1 MSGRFPE
8 PGKIFEEKYH
18 VEKLLGS
25 GGFARVYLAEQ
36 TDLGRHVAIK
46 VLSPKVARAVNAEET
61 DPKIESVAL
70 RFEREARVVSQLKS
84 AQTITMYDY
93 GRTES
98 GLLYMVMEYV
108 DGVGLDELEVPIEPR
123 RVIKILKQMLQ
134 SLHEAHANGLLHRD
148 LKPANIMV
156 YEHLGEKDQV
166 KLLDFG
172 IAKAVGQAANDDQQ
186 DLTASDSLIG
196 TPRYMSPEQI
206 RGQDIGPAS
215 DIYSLGLVA
224 YELLMGEKA
233 ITNSDSIEILGRH
246 LSSESFE
253 IPRHHAIHP
262 RLRRLINKMLSKN
275 LETRY
280 QETKAVLADLAE
292 IERID
297 GDLRVGG
304 PPPTPSDDGGEFG
317 DDGELVLD
325 EADIEFEGDSSSS
338 NSRPLIIGAVI
349 VLLLSGVGI
358 AAWQLTGASGTDE
371 KAEPIEIAE
380 TPDEANTEEAEPEK
394 ARVEKGEEES
404 VVTLIR
410 TRPKGASVW
419 LGDKLVGMAPVQ
431 FESTDYEFP
440 LKVIAKMGEKNVE
453 QTLEQPGGEIW
464 LELPEPEEL
473 AEKDDPQ
480 GEGDEAEKVASGSK
494 ATKSRSDD
502 KGGASKGRGGAKER
516 TRTKTTKNEKT
527 SEKKGGQTATVK
539 EKPEPDEKEEEDVD
553 TRKYL
558 PLE

>member
-1 MSGRFPE
+1 MSGRFPQ
-8 PGKIFEEKYH
+8 PGKIFEEKYR

-36 TDLGRHVAIK
+36 TDLGRYVAIK
-46 VLSPKVARAVNAEET
+46 VLSPRVARAVNAEET

-108 DGVGLDELEVPIEPR
+108 DGVGLDQLEVPIAPR
-123 RVIKILKQMLQ
+123 RVVKILRQMLQ

-172 IAKAVGQAANDDQQ
+172 IVKAVGQAANDDEK

-206 RGQDIGPAS
+206 RGQEIGPAS

-233 ITNSDSIEILGRH
+233 VTNSDSIEILGQH

-262 RLRRLINKMLSKN
+262 KLRRLVNKMLSKD

-280 QETKAVLADLAE
+280 RQTKDVLEDLAE
-292 IERID
+292 LERVD
-297 GDLRVGG
+297 GDLCVGG
-304 PPPTPSDDGGEFG
+304 PPPTPSDD
-317 DDGELVLD
+317 ELVLGD
-325 EADIEFEGDSSSS
+325 ADLEFARDLSGEQDSSGTP
-338 NSRPLIIGAVI
+338 RWAVAM
-349 VLLLSGVGI
+349 VVVALLAGVGVVAVPQFI
-358 AAWQLTGASGTDE
+358 GPTT
-371 KAEPIEIAE
+371 
-380 TPDEANTEEAEPEK
+380 TEEAEQIELSEADEPSPEAAQSGAAQPDSAK
-394 ARVEKGEEES
+394 QAAKDEAQDKDEEKQERVI
-404 VVTLIR
+404 TLIR

-419 LGDKLVGMAPVQ
+419 LGGELVGMAPVQ
-431 FESTDYEFP
+431 FASTDHTFP
-440 LKVIAKMGEKNVE
+440 LSVRAKLGEGSVDK
-453 QTLEQPGGEIW
+453 TLETPGGEIW
-464 LELPEPEEL
+464 LELPAPEEES
-473 AEKDDPQ
+473 AP
-480 GEGDEAEKVASGSK
+480 
-494 ATKSRSDD
+494 
-502 KGGASKGRGGAKER
+502 
-516 TRTKTTKNEKT
+516 
-527 SEKKGGQTATVK
+527 
-539 EKPEPDEKEEEDVD
+539 EKPEQVKPRPKQEPKQARTSQARPKKASSEKAERAEEAPEQQPKEEVD